1 MDNAKKAKRG
11 QILSIIQWVILLGC
25 GIIIPFWWGWMF
37 PLAMFI
43 IHSVEAVKYGIPKG
57 KKGNYTPLESLCLT
71 WVYGFTWWKYLEK
84 NDK

>member
-11 QILSIIQWVILLGC
+11 QILSIVQWVILISC
-25 GIIIPFWWGWMF
+25 GIFIPFWWGWMF

-43 IHSVEAVKYGIPKG
+43 IHSFEAIKYGIPKG
-57 KKGNYTPLESLCLT
+57 KKCNYTSLESLCLT

-84 NDK
+84 RD